1 MGNCCLLFEAR
12 VMVWQEQMVTN
23 ADNKQASINC
33 IIDIESSFFFF
44 EDVDANTRTETQL
57 AN

>member
-1 MGNCCLLFEAR
+1 
-12 VMVWQEQMVTN
+12 MVWQEQMVTN